1 MIKRGLR
8 ITLSL
13 LLAAVFL
20 YLFFRKLQ
28 IGVVISHMARA
39 NWVWLAAAVGL
50 QIIHLALRS
59 YRWRILLAPM
69 KGRIG
74 FYNLFSTTCVG
85 YLLSFIFFRVGEV
98 LRPLMLARR
107 EEISKSGA
115 VATCVLERL
124 MDFLTVAFLFS
135 IYLIFMFDPPAAGT
149 GTLDMRQIRQGGL
162 LFGSAV
168 VAAFPALYLIVHYR
182 HSIFKWLDSHRVLNG
197 SFLPKLLHSFLGGFD
212 AVKSGWV
219 FAMAWVQ
226 SLAIWLAITAS
237 IWVSLKAFDL
247 PVGFTDSLLMMGLLT
262 LGIAVPTPGGVGSYE
277 YMGQL
282 GLESVFGV
290 DPNQAAAAIL
300 VTHAFAIAPVILIG
314 IVLLW
319 REGLDIRSLIG
330 ITREA
335 GTVGAA
341 DRTEA
346 GVSR

>member
-28 IGVVISHMARA
+28 IAVVISHMGEA
-39 NWVWLAAAVGL
+39 NWIWLAAAVVM
-50 QIIHLALRS
+50 QIVHLSLRS

-69 KGRIG
+69 KERIG
-74 FYNLFSTTCVG
+74 FYNLFATTSVG

-98 LRPLMLARR
+98 LRPLMLAQR
-107 EEISKSGA
+107 EGISKSGA

-135 IYLIFMFDPPAAGT
+135 MYLIFMFDPPAAGT
-149 GTLDMRQIRQGGL
+149 GTLDMRQVKQGGL
-162 LFGSAV
+162 LFGTAV
-168 VAAFPALYLIVHYR
+168 VATFPVLYLVVHYR
-182 HSIFKWLDSHRVLNG
+182 HQLFDWLDSHRALQG

-219 FAMAWVQ
+219 FALAWLQ
-226 SLAIWLAITAS
+226 SLAIWLSITAS
-237 IWVSLKAFDL
+237 IWVSLKAFGL
-247 PVGFTDSLLMMGLLT
+247 PIGFTDSLLMMGLLS
-262 LGIAVPTPGGVGSYE
+262 LAIAVPTPGGVGSYE
-277 YMGQL
+277 YAGQL

-290 DPNQAAAAIL
+290 EPNRAAAAIL

-319 REGLDIRSLIG
+319 REGLDIRSLMG

-335 GTVGAA
+335 GAVGEA
-341 DRTEA
+341 DRNEA